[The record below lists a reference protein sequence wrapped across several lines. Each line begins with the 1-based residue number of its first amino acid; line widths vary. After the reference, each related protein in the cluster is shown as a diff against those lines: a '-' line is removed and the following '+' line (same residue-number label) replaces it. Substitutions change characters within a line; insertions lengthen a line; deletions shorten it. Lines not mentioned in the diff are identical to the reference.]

1 MASKRNGRD
10 PDSHPAMV
18 TEDPKGDLPRYQE
31 IVRVLL
37 DEIHVGQYEVGDR
50 LPTEQELSTRFAVSR
65 NTVREALRRLQE
77 MGYILRRQGSGS
89 VLTARRA
96 DGRFVNSINSLEEL
110 MQYAASTRLEI
121 LSVDRI
127 IVESDLAARL
137 GCKPNSQWFRIC
149 AQRRAEEDSEILGYV
164 EVYVDIDFSEVV
176 RNLDVVQYAIYSEL
190 ERRYGLRF
198 TQVTQDIE
206 AAPADLNV
214 ASRLRIAP
222 QTPTLVITRRYFT
235 DEGRLIEV
243 SVNTHPGPGFRYSMT
258 LQRMAAFAED

>member
-1 MASKRNGRD
+1 MVAPRHNEDGCE
-10 PDSHPAMV
+10 PGPAKQGEELRAEV
-18 TEDPKGDLPRYQE
+18 PRYQE
-31 IVRVLL
+31 IVRTLL
-37 DEIHVGQYEVGDR
+37 EEIHAGTYTVGDR
-50 LPTEQELSTRFAVSR
+50 LPTEQELSVRFSVSR

-77 MGYILRRQGSGS
+77 MGYIIRRQGSGS

-121 LSVDRI
+121 LSIDRI
-127 IVESDLAARL
+127 VVEVDLASKL

-149 AQRRAEEDSEILGYV
+149 AQRRSEEKSEILAYV
-164 EVYVDIDFSEVV
+164 EVYVDIDFPDVV

-206 AAPADLNV
+206 AGPADLNV
-214 ASRLRIAP
+214 ASRLRIPP

-235 DEGRLIEV
+235 EEGRLIEV
-243 SVNTHPGPGFRYSMT
+243 SVNTHPGPGYRYSMT
-258 LQRMAAFAED
+258 LQRLAPPVG